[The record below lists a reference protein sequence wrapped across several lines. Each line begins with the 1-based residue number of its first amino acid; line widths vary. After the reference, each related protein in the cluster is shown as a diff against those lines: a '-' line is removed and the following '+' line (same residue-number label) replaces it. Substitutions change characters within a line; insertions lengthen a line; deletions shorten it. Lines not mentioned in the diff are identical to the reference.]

1 MVKGKGASRL
11 KGNKDKENERE
22 CPSTFGKQE
31 SKNVPKRTK
40 IIKEKKIR
48 KNGGKE
54 TPEEGTAMSRR
65 CRRIRRKKN
74 NGNTENIILMKLQKN
89 RQKK

>member
-54 TPEEGTAMSRR
+54 CKTKQTGV
-65 CRRIRRKKN
+65 
-74 NGNTENIILMKLQKN
+74 MKYQKN
-89 RQKK
+89 VKVFKEELYNHNKTTLKNT